1 MNIMKLNRL
10 FALVAVAVMTV
21 GCYEKFE
28 TVAPRPV
35 YTDESFEAMFPEAEQ
50 ITILEL
56 KEAFGEISNTGVN
69 SGWCRWCQPPWGCFP
84 AAGSGSRQRPRGS

>member
-28 TVAPRPV
+28 EVAPRPV
-35 YTDESFEAMFPEAEQ
+35 FTDESFEAMFPDA
-50 ITILEL
+50 
-56 KEAFGEISNTGVN
+56 
-69 SGWCRWCQPPWGCFP
+69 
-84 AAGSGSRQRPRGS
+84 